1 MSEQDIGFDNNVA
14 TDAQVPEA
22 ISQEQTTKTYTQ
34 EEFDRHMAGLKNS
47 ISKKYEK
54 QFAELGDITEL
65 RALKQQAET
74 RKTEEQMKKGEFEKI
89 LQEKLSIKDAE
100 IQRRDNMIKEY
111 KVDLPLVN
119 AAAKY
124 RAVAP
129 DQVKALLK
137 NSLNYGAD
145 GEVEVVDSN
154 GQVRY
159 NDKGQALTVDD
170 LVREFLDTNPHF
182 VQSTPATTAGRSA
195 HNPSRDP
202 VDVSKLDLND
212 PAQRAI
218 YAEWRKTAY
227 SGVNKIS

>member
-1 MSEQDIGFDNNVA
+1 MSEQDIGFNDAVA

-22 ISQEQTTKTYTQ
+22 TSQEQTTKTYTQ

-47 ISKKYEK
+47 MSKKYEK
-54 QFAELGDITEL
+54 QFAELGDINEL
-65 RALKQQAET
+65 RALKQAAET

-100 IQRRDNMIKEY
+100 IQRRDMMIKEY

-137 NSLNYGAD
+137 NSLNYGSD

-170 LVREFLDTNPHF
+170 LVREFLDANPHF
-182 VQSTPATTAGRSA
+182 VQPTPATTAGRSA

-202 VDVSKLDLND
+202 VDVSKLDLTD
-212 PAQRAI
+212 PKQRAI

-227 SGVNKIS
+227 SGINKIA